1 MFQVVYDTI
10 RVYLFDPHSIP
21 VECELESLYEES
33 LWFLNALQGDLPQPG
48 KGNLSMDDIGPW
60 DDLMS
65 CCVCHHW
72 ASKGISTLSCTL
84 NLKRIVGY
92 RNPGWK
98 EKKNWLEATQRGSG
112 AASTKKSASLLFFH
126 RMKDTDRNL
135 QRHTSSHQRP
145 VSVVICTLSKWRLE
159 NPRMRSSA
167 ALYPSAYRRL
177 SNPTST

>member
-10 RVYLFDPHSIP
+10 RVYFFDPHSIP

-48 KGNLSMDDIGPW
+48 KGNLSMDDRRPW
-60 DDLMS
+60 DDLLS

-92 RNPGWK
+92 RNSGWK
-98 EKKNWLEATQRGSG
+98 EKKIGWRPQKEGVGLPAQKNP
-112 AASTKKSASLLFFH
+112 SASFF
-126 RMKDTDRNL
+126 
-135 QRHTSSHQRP
+135 S
-145 VSVVICTLSKWRLE
+145 IG
-159 NPRMRSSA
+159 
-167 ALYPSAYRRL
+167 
-177 SNPTST
+177 

>member
-10 RVYLFDPHSIP
+10 RVYFFDPHSIP

-48 KGNLSMDDIGPW
+48 KGNLSMDDRRPW
-60 DDLMS
+60 DDLLS

-98 EKKNWLEATQRGSG
+98 EKKNWLEATERGSG
-112 AASTKKSASLLFFH
+112 AASTKKSVSLLFFPSGERH
-126 RMKDTDRNL
+126 RPQYSTTRFVTPRASIR
-135 QRHTSSHQRP
+135 RHLHIAQMAPRETKHAQLSSP
-145 VSVVICTLSKWRLE
+145 I
-159 NPRMRSSA
+159 PRRIVA
-167 ALYPSAYRRL
+167 
-177 SNPTST
+177 